1 MGRSKVFY
9 ILSQPE
15 FNYSNHSERIE
26 LVIKGILKFNKK
38 HLKGLVPLYLMLP
51 LSMSCFNRYSSAF

>member
-38 HLKGLVPLYLMLP
+38 TLKRTGSAVFNVDFEHVML
-51 LSMSCFNRYSSAF
+51 